1 MKIQWGRVLILA
13 VAAGLIIVLIRGC
26 VIARRDDSADTPPL
40 STGIAKVSV
49 YDTREETIMVMYL
62 EEYLVGVVAGEM
74 PLSFPI
80 EALKAQAV
88 AARTYTAYHALHG
101 GCSAHEDAD
110 VCTSSACCQAYSND
124 ERLKERWG
132 GSYDD
137 NIKVVRQAVG
147 ETAGEVLLYD
157 GAPIEALYHSA
168 SGGGTENVEDVY
180 KNALPYLRAVESS
193 AEAGTSRLT
202 GEKSFTTAG
211 FASLVNEKYPEAGL
225 RADRLADQV
234 KILETTGSGRV
245 KSMRLGGVTLSGRQ
259 MRSLLSLDSSLFTF
273 QLSGGSVVFYTK
285 GYGHGVGMSQ
295 TGANVM
301 ALGGRNYQ
309 EILLYYYTDVE
320 IGVISAP

>member
-13 VAAGLIIVLIRGC
+13 VAAGLIVVLIRGC
-26 VIARRDDSADTPPL
+26 VIARRGDSVDTPPL

-62 EEYLVGVVAGEM
+62 EEYLLGVVAGEM

-101 GCSAHEDAD
+101 GCSAHADAD
-110 VCTSSACCQAYSND
+110 VCTSSACCQAYTSD

-132 GSYDD
+132 ASYDG
-137 NIKVVRQAVG
+137 NIKVLKQAVG
-147 ETAGEVLLYD
+147 ETAGEVLLFN

-193 AEAGTSRLT
+193 AEAGTGRLR
-202 GEKSFTTAG
+202 GEKSFTLAE
-211 FASLVNEKYPEAGL
+211 FAALANDKYPDAGL
-225 RADRLADQV
+225 KKDRLAEQL
-234 KILETTGSGRV
+234 KILETTASGRV
-245 KSMRLGGVTLSGRQ
+245 KTMRLGGVTVTGRQ
-259 MRSLLSLDSSLFTF
+259 MRGLLSLDSSLFTF
-273 QLSGGSVVFYTK
+273 ELSGGSIVFYTK

-301 ALGGRNYQ
+301 ALGGRTYR

>member
-13 VAAGLIIVLIRGC
+13 IAAGLIIVLIRGC
-26 VIARRDDSADTPPL
+26 VIARRGERAETPPL

-49 YDTREETIMVMYL
+49 YDTREEAIKVMYL
-62 EEYLVGVVAGEM
+62 EEYLLGVVAGEM
-74 PLSFPI
+74 PLSFPL

-101 GCSAHEDAD
+101 GCSAHVDAD
-110 VCTSSACCQAYSND
+110 VCTSSACCQAYSD
-124 ERLKERWG
+124 DARLRERWG
-132 GSYDD
+132 KSYDD
-137 NIKVVRQAVG
+137 NMAVIKRAVG

-180 KNALPYLRAVESS
+180 KNPLPYLRAVESS
-193 AEAGTSRLT
+193 AEAGTGRIM
-202 GEKSFTTAG
+202 GEKSFTAAE
-211 FASLVNEKYPEAGL
+211 FVSLANKKFPEAGL
-225 RADRLADQV
+225 KADRLSEQL
-234 KILETTGSGRV
+234 KILETTQSGRV
-245 KSMRLGGVTLSGRQ
+245 KTMRLGSITLSGRQ
-259 MRSLLSLDSSLFTF
+259 MRGLLSLDSSLFTF
-273 QLSGGSVVFYTK
+273 EISGGGIVFHTR

-301 ALGGRNYQ
+301 ALGGRSYR

-320 IGVISAP
+320 IGVIRAP